1 MRDFLTEGSTYLQ
14 TFLKHSSATA
24 HQQASKE
31 RIQWISHFAQDCLQ
45 AKITEHFPGI
55 KERAARSIN
64 QPERKLAC
72 WINCDNVNEQH
83 SSGKENGGTVKD

>member
-24 HQQASKE
+24 HQQ
-31 RIQWISHFAQDCLQ
+31 
-45 AKITEHFPGI
+45 ITEHFPGI